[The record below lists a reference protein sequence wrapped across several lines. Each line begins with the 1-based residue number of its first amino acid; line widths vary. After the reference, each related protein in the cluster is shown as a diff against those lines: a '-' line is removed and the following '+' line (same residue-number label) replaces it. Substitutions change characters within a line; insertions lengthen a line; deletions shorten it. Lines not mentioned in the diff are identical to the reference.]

1 MEDKVPQAVIIIFG
15 LSIILLI
22 ISSVKLFNIYNMLND
37 DVITHLDFSGSPDKK
52 GGKIHLIYGL
62 LVNLGVLI
70 LMYFLIKHP
79 KYANYPVEINDE
91 NRSSAYLKM
100 RYLVSILSLIT
111 STSFLWMILIQEVK
125 KV

>member
-52 GGKIHLIYGL
+52 GEKIHLIYGL

>member
-70 LMYFLIKHP
+70 LMCFLIKHP